1 MSPTAATALRM
12 TQFGGTSLLIGSSLL
27 CAFSGLTAADAKFP
41 GATYCISGVC
51 HRVKTIAEVGAL
63 VGSEET
69 VLASHYDDCKVD
81 AGNPCSATS
90 SGEEFHPNRAD
101 NAASPIYP
109 NGTVL
114 LVMNPKT
121 AQETLVRINDSGPY
135 NGAREL
141 DVSRATADRLGF
153 ADAGVTNVRIRM
165 SVCPTDR
172 RR

>member
-1 MSPTAATALRM
+1 MSPTAATASRM
-12 TQFGGTSLLIGSSLL
+12 TQFGGTSLFIGSSLL
-27 CAFSGLTAADAKFP
+27 CAFSGLTAADAKTP

-90 SGEEFHPNRAD
+90 SGEEFHPDRAD

-141 DVSRATADRLGF
+141 DVSRATAERLGF
-153 ADAGVTNVRIRM
+153 ADAGVTNVRIRIV
-165 SVCPTDR
+165 SAPDQAQ
-172 RR
+172 